1 MNDQDMHRV
10 LDQLFQ
16 ANPTFSFL
24 FECSSPLDG
33 GLHSSRVML
42 GVQEAQQQ
50 EAGVPPM
57 SPASIQ
63 VDQLFLTT

>member
-42 GVQEAQQQ
+42 GVQEAHHQ
-50 EAGVPPM
+50 EEEVLN
-57 SPASIQ
+57 
-63 VDQLFLTT
+63 QLFQANPTFPLV